1 LQLGWSTDKVGP
13 NSEDSNPVAELR
25 HLEPVVTASAR
36 LPRRIDLHDLLNG
49 AREAIILHE
58 GQEYRLRITSNAK
71 LILTK

>member
-1 LQLGWSTDKVGP
+1 M
-13 NSEDSNPVAELR
+13 AELR

>member
-1 LQLGWSTDKVGP
+1 M
-13 NSEDSNPVAELR
+13 AELR
-25 HLEPVVTASAR
+25 HLEPVIATAR
-36 LPRRIDLHDLLNG
+36 PPRRIDLRDLLKG

>member
-1 LQLGWSTDKVGP
+1 
-13 NSEDSNPVAELR
+13 
-25 HLEPVVTASAR
+25 VTASAR